1 MTKGSVGRRSTQILW
16 IDKNYPEKSAPICVQ
31 NGNLFCRQG
40 SCPDRVL
47 AEGSTEVA
55 EKLFMEHRFSQK
67 NTDAQVLQELSGKI
81 SAYLRAK

>member
-47 AEGSTEVA
+47 AQGFTEVA
-55 EKLFMEHRFSQK
+55 EKLFMERRFSQK
-67 NTDAQVLQELSGKI
+67 NTDSQDLQELSGQI
-81 SAYLRAK
+81 CVYLRPK